1 MVPYI
6 ILILLIIIIIYTIRY
21 STTLDSIKPH
31 VKKLHKN
38 SLISIGIVPV
48 FSKKNTSHKEFFTII
63 KYLNR
68 ISKSK
73 NIFKRN
79 KISIKIPQLSPN
91 KHLQWIYLLNIVSF
105 AKKHNIFVWISTI
118 IPSTLDQEYN
128 FYLELLSM
136 GYRNIGITLSTFNY
150 SVNDKVN
157 NILKLKGH
165 IRLVKGMYY
174 GNITNK
180 DIINEIY
187 YNNAVKLI
195 NSGYY
200 HTLATHDFSILEK
213 LYYHNNKY
221 TEFIELAFFHSA
233 YNYVK
238 YMLPKMPFN
247 TKFIS
252 FYIWYGDY
260 FQYVKDN
267 ILLFSFNTII
277 YSISSAYNSLKYSF

>member
-1 MVPYI
+1 MISYI
-6 ILILLIIIIIYTIRY
+6 ILILVIIYIIRY
-21 STTLDSIKPH
+21 STTLDTIKPN
-31 VKKLHKN
+31 VTNLHKN
-38 SLISIGIVPV
+38 SLISIGIVPI
-48 FSKKNTSHKEFFTII
+48 FSKKNSSYHEFFKII
-63 KYLNR
+63 KYLNH

-105 AKKHNIFVWISTI
+105 AKEYNIFVWISTI

-150 SVNDKVN
+150 SVTNKID

-180 DIINEIY
+180 DIINKIY
-187 YNNAVKLI
+187 YNNAIKLV

-200 HTLATHDFSILEK
+200 HTLATHDFTILEK

-221 TEFIELAFFHSA
+221 TDFIELAFFHSS

-247 TKFIS
+247 TEYIS
-252 FYIWYGDY
+252 FYIWYGNY
-260 FQYVKDN
+260 FQYIKDN
-267 ILLFSFNTII
+267 ILLYSFDTIF
-277 YSISSAYNSLKYSF
+277 YSISSTFNSLKYAIKQ